1 MERKCPVPYNQ
12 RPINEYHELR
22 NSLDF
27 TWTTENETSFL
38 KKIISLLVFLI
49 FGFSYILIGNKN
61 LDQIGYKPLLQI
73 LISSFASFSIIIL
86 RFYLAW
92 KYIYKRLMN
101 STVTYEESGWYDGQ
115 TWVKSTE
122 VVLKD
127 RLVGTYELLPILQR
141 LLQWILLS
149 LSIVTFSSI
158 WLLTYD

>member
-1 MERKCPVPYNQ
+1 MERKCPVPYDQ

-27 TWTTENETSFL
+27 IWTTENDTSFF
-38 KKIISLLVFLI
+38 KKTLSLLVFLI
-49 FGFSYILIGNKN
+49 FVFSYIFIGSTN
-61 LDQIGYKPLLQI
+61 LNPIGYEPLLQI
-73 LISSFASFSIIIL
+73 LISSCLSFSIIIL

-122 VVLKD
+122 LVLKD
-127 RLVGTYELLPILQR
+127 RLVGTYELVPILQR
-141 LLQWILLS
+141 LLQWILFS

-158 WLLTYD
+158 WLLTYH